1 MTRLYK
7 NYLNSVAIALF
18 LLGFLA
24 AVGWVLNIPI
34 LTKFQTNSYPM
45 AFGTSFCF
53 MLSAVVIF
61 LKSNFKNS
69 LSKNLATFISLV
81 ILLITVTYLSAKI
94 LDTRLFIDF
103 YQFHQKM
110 GSTGRP
116 ALNTLISFLL
126 FSLGFLLLR
135 FKNNALISKTVF
147 FIGILLLL
155 IGVMAL
161 LGYLLKLRDI
171 YTWDGFTSM
180 ALNTAIG
187 VSLLGT
193 SLVFITT
200 GKTFITSEYDYERR
214 VMSTSFN
221 VMLAVGAGIFILTYN
236 ILQDRIVEITKKNL
250 LSRVQDQS
258 EIIIKSVT
266 NGIDHAKL
274 LSVNPEIK
282 NVAETLFL
290 STRSNSIKRNLSYP
304 GFDKVEVLISDQET
318 LNINSQFYVDLNYEL
333 ESKLLW
339 NDGYTL
345 FTKTPILSN
354 KKLVAYLITE
364 QKMLVIDKLQSNLKS
379 NDSSFDMVLCTNQTE
394 ALKCFPSKFN
404 SSPFNIYKSK
414 NSKYLPIEYA
424 ATFKETDVTKT
435 LDYRDVEVIVAY
447 TKVNN
452 SGLGLVLKV
461 DQDEIFQPI
470 RTTLIKLLI
479 ITFVTLIFGY
489 YLIKRQINP
498 VIRLLIKQKKISEI
512 EKARFIAAAEGG
524 IDNFYIF
531 EAVRDKN
538 KNLIDLRC
546 LYLNKAGSDLI
557 NKKPDEMLGKL
568 LLEEVPINRE
578 VRLFSKYKYVIET
591 GKTVSEEFQINDDS
605 VNATWIYWQIVK
617 LGDGVAVTSRDITEK
632 KKLEQ
637 ELINSNKFRSAIIES
652 ASYSIIATDIH
663 GTILSINKAGQRMLG
678 YHADE
683 IVGKFTPELI
693 HDKNEIIKKAEK
705 LSIELS
711 RKIEPGFNVFVA
723 KVLENLSSDDEW
735 TYIRKDGSSFP
746 VMLSV
751 SVLRNNEGEVTG
763 FLGIAHDISEQK
775 RTEEYI
781 KHLALHDPLT
791 GLPNRALFN
800 DRVNVAIESSVRTKQ
815 GLGVALLDLDYFKKI
830 NDEYGHHIGDKVLQ
844 MTSSRLSEHIRPTDT
859 VARLG
864 GDEFAFLFTDISHPA
879 DAEVILKKIIGAF
892 IDVFVIED
900 ITLNIT
906 PSVGLAI
913 YPKDGDDIE
922 TLLKNADTAMYKA
935 KHDGRNG
942 YQIFN
947 MIKDQ

>member
-250 LSRVQDQS
+250 LTRVQDQS

-339 NDGYTL
+339 NDG
-345 FTKTPILSN
+345 
-354 KKLVAYLITE
+354 
-364 QKMLVIDKLQSNLKS
+364 
-379 NDSSFDMVLCTNQTE
+379 
-394 ALKCFPSKFN
+394 
-404 SSPFNIYKSK
+404 
-414 NSKYLPIEYA
+414 
-424 ATFKETDVTKT
+424 
-435 LDYRDVEVIVAY
+435 
-447 TKVNN
+447 
-452 SGLGLVLKV
+452 
-461 DQDEIFQPI
+461 
-470 RTTLIKLLI
+470 
-479 ITFVTLIFGY
+479 
-489 YLIKRQINP
+489 
-498 VIRLLIKQKKISEI
+498 
-512 EKARFIAAAEGG
+512 
-524 IDNFYIF
+524 
-531 EAVRDKN
+531 
-538 KNLIDLRC
+538 
-546 LYLNKAGSDLI
+546 
-557 NKKPDEMLGKL
+557 
-568 LLEEVPINRE
+568 
-578 VRLFSKYKYVIET
+578 
-591 GKTVSEEFQINDDS
+591 
-605 VNATWIYWQIVK
+605 
-617 LGDGVAVTSRDITEK
+617 
-632 KKLEQ
+632 
-637 ELINSNKFRSAIIES
+637 
-652 ASYSIIATDIH
+652 
-663 GTILSINKAGQRMLG
+663 
-678 YHADE
+678 
-683 IVGKFTPELI
+683 
-693 HDKNEIIKKAEK
+693 
-705 LSIELS
+705 
-711 RKIEPGFNVFVA
+711 
-723 KVLENLSSDDEW
+723 
-735 TYIRKDGSSFP
+735 
-746 VMLSV
+746 
-751 SVLRNNEGEVTG
+751 
-763 FLGIAHDISEQK
+763 
-775 RTEEYI
+775 
-781 KHLALHDPLT
+781 
-791 GLPNRALFN
+791 
-800 DRVNVAIESSVRTKQ
+800 
-815 GLGVALLDLDYFKKI
+815 
-830 NDEYGHHIGDKVLQ
+830 
-844 MTSSRLSEHIRPTDT
+844 
-859 VARLG
+859 
-864 GDEFAFLFTDISHPA
+864 
-879 DAEVILKKIIGAF
+879 
-892 IDVFVIED
+892 
-900 ITLNIT
+900 
-906 PSVGLAI
+906 
-913 YPKDGDDIE
+913 
-922 TLLKNADTAMYKA
+922 
-935 KHDGRNG
+935 
-942 YQIFN
+942 
-947 MIKDQ
+947 